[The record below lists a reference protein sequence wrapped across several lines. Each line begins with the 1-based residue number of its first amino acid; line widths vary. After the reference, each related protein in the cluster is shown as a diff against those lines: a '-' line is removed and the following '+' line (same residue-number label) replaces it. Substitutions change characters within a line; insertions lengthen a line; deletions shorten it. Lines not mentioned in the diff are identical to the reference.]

1 MVTLERQ
8 KIIKLQLPHKNV
20 NRYLCEFVGTF
31 LMVLI
36 GCSTIAL
43 GWSSLFVSISF
54 GFAVF
59 LAIYIFQPYSGAHIN
74 PAVSIAFAINGD
86 LEMKHLPGYVL
97 CQILG
102 GWCAASIVLD
112 GATTYSVDYHEAWI
126 IEIAITLLLMYSIYI
141 LVNKNVN
148 LVTLAFGVGFMVG
161 LLAFIFGSYT
171 GASMNP
177 ARSIGPNFVTDSGN
191 YLLYVVAPIIG
202 AIAANFIYQPVD
214 E

>member
-8 KIIKLQLPHKNV
+8 KIIKLQLSHQNV

-59 LAIYIFQPYSGAHIN
+59 LAIYMFQPYSGAHIN

-86 LEMKHLPGYVL
+86 LEMK
-97 CQILG
+97 
-102 GWCAASIVLD
+102 
-112 GATTYSVDYHEAWI
+112 
-126 IEIAITLLLMYSIYI
+126 
-141 LVNKNVN
+141 
-148 LVTLAFGVGFMVG
+148 
-161 LLAFIFGSYT
+161 
-171 GASMNP
+171 
-177 ARSIGPNFVTDSGN
+177 
-191 YLLYVVAPIIG
+191 
-202 AIAANFIYQPVD
+202 
-214 E
+214 